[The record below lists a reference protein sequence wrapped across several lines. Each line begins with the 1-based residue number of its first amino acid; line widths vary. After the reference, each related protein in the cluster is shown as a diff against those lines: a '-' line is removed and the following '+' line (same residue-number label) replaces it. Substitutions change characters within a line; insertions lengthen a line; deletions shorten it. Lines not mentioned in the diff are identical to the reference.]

1 MEKPHFSDDFIED
14 IMINVFDFCPC
25 GAPYIFVNQL
35 YEYLKLVEARA
46 LPDDKY
52 IAYEYLADKA
62 NLTEHGSSVL
72 GAWLTDEGKRLLKLM
87 EEDNEN

>member
-14 IMINVFDFCPC
+14 IMINIFGFCPC

-35 YEYLKLVEARA
+35 YEYLKIVEAGT

-52 IAYEYLADKA
+52 IAYEYLADRA
-62 NLTEHGSSVL
+62 GLTEHGGSVL
-72 GAWLTDEGKRLLKLM
+72 GAWLSEDGKRLLKLM
-87 EEDNEN
+87 EENK